1 MLRNILLL
9 LLLVFSS
16 TTFANEF
23 KLSYYDSKK
32 QIKDIKK
39 VLNKPFIETSHK
51 KSFGNKKYIW
61 LKATIYN
68 KESKAKTKYLSISD
82 IQILEDVHFFTVVNK
97 KVIKKETSFNKY
109 TNNDV
114 SFRIGNNLIYENE
127 IPAYGS
133 IDVYIYASAKS
144 NIYFEIN
151 VGELNE
157 VITKIA
163 SSKTVLILLTGALCA
178 LGLYYLFLYIFT
190 PNSSYIYYTLFVFS
204 VALWGFYIY
213 GGYAYYF
220 GIFNAG
226 PFSNAFIVILPIFTI
241 LFFKSIYKNNSLFN
255 LYNKV
260 LNAVFL
266 VLLVTLIAY
275 ILVQLEYVPYFSIAK
290 YGSLLYLISFSI
302 ILSIAIIIY
311 MKKLPLSGIFLLAFS
326 TNFLGSIISILFF
339 SGKVPYNILTFYG
352 NMIGGLIEAILLSIL
367 LTHMIKQ
374 VYKEKEDAIN
384 DVKIKDMRLGIM
396 SETIDFI
403 AHQWKQPLTR
413 INSSVI
419 IIDAITYKNN
429 IQLEEIKEELDYIEK
444 VTKYM
449 SKTIDDFK
457 NLFTVNNE
465 KIFELNKTITH
476 TSSIIKSTLENLDIK
491 FTFNSDEKLFVKA
504 NKGDISQ
511 VLLILLN
518 NSKDAL
524 IERKV
529 QDGEIKINLFSN
541 EKKIYLEVNDNA
553 GGIKEENINKIFKA
567 YYSTKNKEKGTGLG
581 LYMAK
586 IIIESK
592 MKASLSVRNSEEG
605 ASFLIALKKEKEEK

>member
-1 MLRNILLL
+1 MIRNIFFFLLIFNSIL
-9 LLLVFSS
+9 FS
-16 TTFANEF
+16 NDF
-23 KLSYYDSKK
+23 KLSYYDSKL

-51 KSFGNKKYIW
+51 KSFGSKKYIW
-61 LKATIYN
+61 LKTTIYN
-68 KESKAKTKYLSISD
+68 HSGSTKTKYLSISD
-82 IQILEDVHFFTVVNK
+82 IQILEDVHFFTVKDK
-97 KVIKKETSFNKY
+97 KILKEEKSFNKY

-127 IPAYGS
+127 IPAHSS

-144 NIYFEIN
+144 NIYFQIN

-157 VITKIA
+157 IITKIA
-163 SSKTVLILLTGALCA
+163 SSKTILILLTGALCA
-178 LGLYYLFLYIFT
+178 LGFYYLFLYIFT

-213 GGYAYYF
+213 GGYVSYF

-226 PFSNAFIVILPIFTI
+226 PFSNSFIVILPIFTI
-241 LFFKSIYKNNSLFN
+241 LFFKSIYKNNVLFKT
-255 LYNKV
+255 YNKI
-260 LNAVFL
+260 LNG
-266 VLLVTLIAY
+266 VLLVLFATFVAY
-275 ILVQLEYVPYFSIAK
+275 TLVQLEYIPYFSIAK
-290 YGSLLYLISFSI
+290 YGALLYLISFII

-326 TNFLGSIISILFF
+326 TNFIGSIVSILFF

-367 LTHMIKQ
+367 LTYMLRQ

-384 DVKIKDMRLGIM
+384 NMKIKDIRLGIM

-403 AHQWKQPLTR
+403 AHQWRQPLTR

-429 IQLEEIKEELDYIEK
+429 IKSEEIDEQLHYIEK

-449 SKTIDDFK
+449 AKTIDDFK

-465 KIFELNKTITH
+465 KIFELNKTITN
-476 TSSIIKSTLENLDIK
+476 TSSILKSTLENLDIRL
-491 FTFNSDEKLFVKA
+491 TFNDDEKLFVKA

-518 NSKDAL
+518 NAKDAL
-524 IERKV
+524 LERKV
-529 QDGEIKINLFSN
+529 QEGEIEVNLFSN
-541 EKKIYLEVNDNA
+541 EKEIYLEVNDNA
-553 GGIKEENINKIFKA
+553 GGIKEENIDKIFEA
-567 YYSTKNKEKGTGLG
+567 YYSTKDKEKGTGLG

-592 MKASLSVRNSEEG
+592 MKASLSVRNTNEG
-605 ASFLIALKKEKEEK
+605 ASFLIVLKREKEER